1 MVLGDR
7 KFPETNF
14 PPSDWCKWIKWI
26 SPAWNILPGASWLL
40 KLIAAETRPPRPSPH
55 RRTLT
60 CRTLGSLGRNQG
72 VWGGRGPLK
81 ADPWS
86 GVVRGTCAWVWKSAP
101 SQSQPKKSKKKNW
114 SLFRLTDRW
123 LWRRKGS
130 RPETEKCLANPKS
143 AKRCTTRWRTSPR
156 AALSTPPPS
165 PDTCL
170 RSVTSHPSATP
181 ATCWPRPR
189 RCTRRP
195 ASPSDLTTLPV
206 WSPPWARV
214 PARAPLTGLQ
224 ARVPR
229 PPFHVHFRRSS
240 IMKPKLDGSVCFCR
254 HQATWCCGH
263 SDNAAYRGVCVLT
276 PRIWIPFVNK
286 PFRLTFPIEQG
297 LSSAVKKKKKK
308 KVTEHCI

>member
-14 PPSDWCKWIKWI
+14 PPSDWCKWIKRI

-40 KLIAAETRPPRPSPH
+40 KLIAAETPLPAPH
-55 RRTLT
+55 HRTLT
-60 CRTLGSLGRNQG
+60 CRTLGSLGRSQG
-72 VWGGRGPLK
+72 LWGGRGSLK

-86 GVVRGTCAWVWKSAP
+86 GAVRGTCAWVWKSAP
-101 SQSQPKKSKKKNW
+101 SQSQPKISKKKNW
-114 SLFRLTDRW
+114 SLFRLTDPW

-143 AKRCTTRWRTSPR
+143 AKRCTMRWRTSPR
-156 AALSTPPPS
+156 AARSTPPPS

-170 RSVTSHPSATP
+170 RLVTSRPSATP
-181 ATCWPRPR
+181 ATCWPRPH

-224 ARVPR
+224 ARVSPAPLLHAFSQEQYHETETR
-229 PPFHVHFRRSS
+229 WICVFLQASSNLMLWPLGRRSLPWCLCS
-240 IMKPKLDGSVCFCR
+240 HSPNLD
-254 HQATWCCGH
+254 
-263 SDNAAYRGVCVLT
+263 
-276 PRIWIPFVNK
+276 
-286 PFRLTFPIEQG
+286 PICE
-297 LSSAVKKKKKK
+297 
-308 KVTEHCI
+308 